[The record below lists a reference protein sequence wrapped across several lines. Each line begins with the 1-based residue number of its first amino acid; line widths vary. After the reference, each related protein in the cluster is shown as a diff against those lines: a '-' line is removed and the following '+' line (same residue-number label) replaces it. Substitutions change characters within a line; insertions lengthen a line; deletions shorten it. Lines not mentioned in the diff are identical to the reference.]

1 MNGAQYGV
9 FASWGIYT
17 RFAESMSG
25 VNMLQQHKNTT
36 SVTIDELV
44 PPLWRSTDVQGLGL
58 EGACFER
65 IGVRTERGDQ

>member
-1 MNGAQYGV
+1 
-9 FASWGIYT
+9 
-17 RFAESMSG
+17 
-25 VNMLQQHKNTT
+25 MLQQHKNTT